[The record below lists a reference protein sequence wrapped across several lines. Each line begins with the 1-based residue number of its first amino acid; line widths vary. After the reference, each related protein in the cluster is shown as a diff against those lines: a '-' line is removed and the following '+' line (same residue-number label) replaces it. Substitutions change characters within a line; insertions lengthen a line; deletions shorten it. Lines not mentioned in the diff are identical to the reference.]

1 MVYIQVLR
9 NALAHWPITAGSP
22 FPLFYLK
29 AGPDYEELYVFQPE
43 KAMFKIPVMTKAW
56 KCPNFGS
63 GHGQLLAVG
72 TRNLLDSGT
81 RRLLALETGQ
91 LLALGNRQLSAS
103 GTTELLAYGKDSG
116 LRDQLLASG
125 IS

>member
-1 MVYIQVLR
+1 
-9 NALAHWPITAGSP
+9 
-22 FPLFYLK
+22 
-29 AGPDYEELYVFQPE
+29 
-43 KAMFKIPVMTKAW
+43 MFKISVMIKDW

-81 RRLLALETGQ
+81 IQSLALETGQ
-91 LLALGNRQLSAS
+91 LLASGNRQLSAF
-103 GTTELLAYGKDSG
+103 GTTEFFLWNNTGSG

-125 IS
+125 TRFLLPEIYLLVETVTLF